1 MVTYPCCSRM
11 LQHNPSSKLSPL
23 CDCVTT
29 QEHPPPLIDKGGI
42 ENMVGEGEL
51 PEMKIHRE
59 VMRLRIC
66 LRWELMPSGLSW
78 WMRTTLATE
87 HNSAVIEA
95 IKEDLLKIY
104 GIMSVCVCI
113 REGRRPRVG
122 VGWESRARVQPSAHL
137 ADLLESIRGM
147 SGRQQCVQLPRNTWP
162 HLRLHTQAEFCG
174 LPGTRRID
182 KCSCSA

>member
-1 MVTYPCCSRM
+1 MVTYPRCSRM

-104 GIMSVCVCI
+104 GIMSVCVCVHTWGP
-113 REGRRPRVG
+113 EASCWGRLRKQSKGAAFCPSGR
-122 VGWESRARVQPSAHL
+122 SARVL
-137 ADLLESIRGM
+137 
-147 SGRQQCVQLPRNTWP
+147 
-162 HLRLHTQAEFCG
+162 
-174 LPGTRRID
+174 
-182 KCSCSA
+182 